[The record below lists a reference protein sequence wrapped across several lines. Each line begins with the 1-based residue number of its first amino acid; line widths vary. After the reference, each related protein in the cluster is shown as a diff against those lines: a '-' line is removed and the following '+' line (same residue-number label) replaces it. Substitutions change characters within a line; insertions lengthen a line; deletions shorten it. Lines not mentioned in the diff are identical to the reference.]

1 MSGSIIVC
9 HPLAGR
15 GRGAAAA
22 PTAPLT
28 VDLGAGAPADT
39 ALVGGKAA
47 GLERLMAAALPC
59 PAAFC
64 VTTAALEHY
73 LDDASLRGRLA
84 TLVAAADF
92 GELRTIAFEAQLP
105 AQLVEEI
112 AAATE
117 RLRARAAGVRLLA
130 VRSSAADEDA
140 GSHSF
145 AGLHETQLGVP
156 LKGVGAAVRKCWA
169 SLWSRQAVAYR
180 AQRGL
185 PLAEA
190 SMAVVVQALVPASV
204 SAVAFTVNPLT
215 GADDEV
221 LVHATCGLGPT
232 LVDNEVTPD
241 IAIIDKRSLAVRK
254 RDVGDKHMRID
265 PRAAGGVV
273 RSRSAS
279 TAPALCDD
287 QLVELARLAIETEH
301 RLGTPVDVEAALAGI
316 WQLVQ
321 ARPITTLDADAD
333 ADAGPTSFAA
343 A

>member
-9 HPLAGR
+9 ESVAGR
-15 GRGAAAA
+15 RPASTAA
-22 PTAPLT
+22 PTVPLT
-28 VDLGAGAPADT
+28 VDLGAGAPADS

-64 VTTAALEHY
+64 VTTAALERY
-73 LDDASLRGRLA
+73 LDDAGLRARLA
-84 TLVAAADF
+84 ALIAGDGF
-92 GELRTIAFEAQLP
+92 GELRTIAFEAPLP
-105 AQLVEEI
+105 AQLVAEI

-156 LKGVGAAVRKCWA
+156 LRGVGAAVRKCWA

-180 AQRGL
+180 AQHGL

-190 SMAVVVQALVPASV
+190 SMAIVVQALVPASA
-204 SAVAFTVNPLT
+204 SAVAFTADPLT

-241 IAIIDKRSLAVRK
+241 VAIVDKRTLAVRT
-254 RDVGDKHMRID
+254 RDVGDKHMRLD
-265 PRAAGGVV
+265 PRAAGGLV

-279 TAPALCDD
+279 TAPALSDD
-287 QLVELARLAIETEH
+287 ELVELARLAIATER
-301 RLGTPVDVEAALAGI
+301 RLGAPVDVEAALAGS

-321 ARPITTLDADAD
+321 ARPITTLVAT
-333 ADAGPTSFAA
+333 AGPTSSAA